1 MKKHYIIGDVHGMY
15 KQLLSLLEK
24 LPKDSNVI
32 FVGDL
37 VDRGEDSAKVI
48 KLVRARAYQTVLG
61 NHENTMLLYFKDYF
75 SEMSIDKVNKKWT
88 PWLHKNGG
96 KETLISYK
104 IWDTPHPSKA
114 TIQQIK
120 DDLAWIEALPLFI
133 EIETLHT
140 SQKPVVVSHSNI
152 SKVWHLRES
161 GKDLTHFKEITT
173 RTRDLEHHV
182 QSNIFNIYGHT
193 VTKEPTLT
201 STHINI
207 DTGAYKYG
215 NLTAYCVEDDSTIS
229 EMKKAT
235 LDRD

>member
-1 MKKHYIIGDVHGMY
+1 MKKQKHYIIGDVHGMY
-15 KQLLSLLEK
+15 KQLLSLLKK

-48 KLVRARAYQTVLG
+48 KLVRDRAYQTVLG

-75 SEMSIDKVNKKWT
+75 SEMSIDEVNKKWT
-88 PWLHKNGG
+88 PWLHENGG

-104 IWDTPHPSKA
+104 IWDNPHPSKA
-114 TIQQIK
+114 TIQQVK
-120 DDLAWIEALPLFI
+120 DDLAWIESLPLFI
-133 EIETLHT
+133 EIETVHK

-152 SKVWHLRES
+152 SKVWHLRE
-161 GKDLTHFKEITT
+161 
-173 RTRDLEHHV
+173 RTKDLEHDV

-201 STHINI
+201 STHVNV

-215 NLTAYCVEDDSTIS
+215 TLTAYCVEDDVFIS
-229 EMKKAT
+229 
-235 LDRD
+235 